1 MRCPTVPKRSV
12 RNRCAVWLGCKLVDV
27 SCVVTTQKEE
37 YTEAGPLLAY
47 CYNRVEKWR
56 SFYRVPYTATA
67 AEKAFKRVEEKFAKY
82 PIA

>member
-1 MRCPTVPKRSV
+1 
-12 RNRCAVWLGCKLVDV
+12 
-27 SCVVTTQKEE
+27 
-37 YTEAGPLLAY
+37 LAY
-47 CYNRVEKWR
+47 CYNRVEKRR